1 MGHDFYPGMVCGI
14 VIGVLVTMIGLA
26 IFCRTAAA
34 KTAPE
39 TKNDPAD
46 WWKRGEKPPHEED

>member
-1 MGHDFYPGMVCGI
+1 MGHDFYPGMVVGI
-14 VIGVLVTMIGLA
+14 LVGVLVTLVGLA
-26 IFCRTAAA
+26 LFSRTV
-34 KTAPE
+34 KTAAPE